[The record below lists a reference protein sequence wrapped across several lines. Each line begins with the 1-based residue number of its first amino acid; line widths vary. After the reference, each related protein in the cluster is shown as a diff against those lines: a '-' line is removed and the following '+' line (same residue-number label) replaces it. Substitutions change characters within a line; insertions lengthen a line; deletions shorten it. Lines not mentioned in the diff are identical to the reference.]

1 MFIPKG
7 LQYTRNHL
15 WLRKIGVYDYFIGLT
30 DFAQKEIGRIN
41 LIELKLEDDCMKKE
55 ILWGTIYGNNET
67 FTLVSP
73 FECKIMSTNITL
85 DKSPSSINNNP
96 YLNWLLRVSVEM
108 VISPSAFLSSEE
120 YIELIL

>member
-41 LIELKLEDDCMKKE
+41 LIELKLEDDCMRKE
-55 ILWGTIYGNNET
+55 ILWGTIYGYNET

-73 FECKIMSTNITL
+73 FQCKIMSTNITL